1 MFCTRCGHEL
11 PPDAKFCTACGAKVK
26 AAGEAEKP
34 KPTAVSAQK
43 QTGEKQS
50 GGVKELFQI
59 IVALGG
65 IILCGLVLLIM
76 IQGILSAL
84 F

>member
-1 MFCTRCGHEL
+1 MFCTQCGHEL

-34 KPTAVSAQK
+34 KTTATSEQK
-43 QTGEKQS
+43 LTGEKQS
-50 GGVKELFQI
+50 SGIKELLQI

>member
-1 MFCTRCGHEL
+1 MFCTQCGHEL
-11 PPDAKFCTACGAKVK
+11 PPDAKFCTACGAEVK
-26 AAGEAEKP
+26 AAAESEKTKP
-34 KPTAVSAQK
+34 AATPAKKA
-43 QTGEKQS
+43 EEENQS
-50 GGVKELFQI
+50 SGLKEIFQI

-76 IQGILSAL
+76 IQGFLSAL